1 MGKLKYKDKKGVPPE
16 SMEVFVRLAERRY
29 HEFDNNN
36 YIVDRESD
44 NAVTLVHNNNEI
56 NVIISMIRIIK
67 DNIKDLFSSQLSK
80 WGVGSKYSLA
90 RIGERVTIQSQ
101 ELHHLMKST
110 IRVDHKEK
118 EFKYFKR
125 VEDGVPGAHYVHI
138 QVDELNDI
146 NLFADEYL
154 KIDNTKI
161 KEFQNALAHTYYFYI
176 VGFSKFL
183 ERVIQLLRLRFADKL
198 PQYDELI
205 ASLKEKDEAK
215 RVSITVNN
223 CHLRSLYN
231 IIDQYATKAQDVF
244 VFTLT
249 FNTEKDKFDTA
260 EIGDHKLRCFVLGVI
275 FYYPFEREHETK
287 PTPFPEFGQSQR
299 DSDEALV
306 EYYWVGRL
314 LPKVSNSSMGTPG
327 FMKPKQQRNRKIP
340 NQCYKRVKGFFFL
353 NRAFTPN
360 QNKTDFVDDQ
370 NTVIQQEL
378 RKHLSNPDL
387 SNSYMQW
394 LSNCHEKDMEYIF
407 EENLSRDTLKDQV
420 FRHYFAKLKI
430 PLTSGN
436 LQLSVGNFVKLVKN
450 STTPKTAEIL
460 FGEISKFSF
469 KSLSE
474 NHITQKGVLKTTIYI
489 LPYRFNQKCKEN
501 SYLLEEYT
509 VTLEN
514 LNSYLDE
521 KDTLVD
527 NLKMEFFQL
536 STPNEKDKKQILDNS
551 VNIARDKDEFS
562 VHIRISGPGKPIPS
576 KDLRNLKIYVSL
588 EEKLIVQSSSNITQN
603 FFHIIIP
610 TKHIFNVKNNP
621 DQTDCQLSIQAVV
634 NDTVEAI
641 PLIGTYLVVN
651 FKPGDPYRVE
661 LTSEMKQLKL
671 QHTYEFQIKFYDK
684 SNYPINVPN
693 DIKNRVEKKSDSGF
707 KLKIKSSSKNKFLC
721 EESYNMGNNVSYIR
735 CLVTLELVDGGQLN
749 NLRGEE
755 IELELETKMDIMNN
769 SLSLLILP
777 GKFYR
782 SALSLND
789 EVINHDHYSI
799 DAILFDKWGNKF
811 ENLDTKYSFLYE
823 GNDSLK
829 PTVRVNSNIF
839 YHGNSIKKDLNNEWS
854 WKGIPVYIRGNK
866 VYYSSCFGNGILYQV
881 ILHLLTFELSIN

>member
-1 MGKLKYKDKKGVPPE
+1 M
-16 SMEVFVRLAERRY
+16 
-29 HEFDNNN
+29 
-36 YIVDRESD
+36 
-44 NAVTLVHNNNEI
+44 
-56 NVIISMIRIIK
+56 
-67 DNIKDLFSSQLSK
+67 
-80 WGVGSKYSLA
+80 
-90 RIGERVTIQSQ
+90 
-101 ELHHLMKST
+101 
-110 IRVDHKEK
+110 
-118 EFKYFKR
+118 
-125 VEDGVPGAHYVHI
+125 
-138 QVDELNDI
+138 
-146 NLFADEYL
+146 
-154 KIDNTKI
+154 
-161 KEFQNALAHTYYFYI
+161 
-176 VGFSKFL
+176 GFSKFL

-205 ASLKEKDEAK
+205 SSLRKKDEAK
-215 RVSITVNN
+215 RISITVNN

-260 EIGDHKLRCFVLGVI
+260 EIDHKLRCFVLGVI

-299 DSDEALV
+299 ASDESLV

-314 LPKVSNSSMGTPG
+314 LPKISNSPLGTPE
-327 FMKPKQQRNRKIP
+327 FMQKENKKNRKIP

-353 NRAFTPN
+353 NRAFTPS

-378 RKHLSNPDL
+378 HNHLRNPDL
-387 SNSYMQW
+387 TNSYMQW

-420 FRHYFAKLKI
+420 FRHYFAKLKT
-430 PLTSGN
+430 PSTGGN
-436 LQLSVGNFVKLVKN
+436 LHLSVGNFVKLVKN

-469 KSLSE
+469 ESLSE

-509 VTLEN
+509 VTLEK
-514 LNSYLDE
+514 LNNYLGE

-536 STPNEKDKKQILDNS
+536 NTQNEKEKKQILDNS

-562 VHIRISGPGKPIPS
+562 VHVRISGPGKPIPS

-588 EEKLIVQSSSNITQN
+588 EEKLIAQSSTNITQN

-610 TKHIFNVKNNP
+610 TKQILNLKNNP
-621 DQTDCQLSIQAVV
+621 DQTQCQLSIQAVV

-641 PLIGTYLVVN
+641 PLCVTYLVIN
-651 FKPGDPYRVE
+651 IKPGDPYRVE

-671 QHTYEFQIKFYDK
+671 QHTYEFHIKFYDK
-684 SNYPINVPN
+684 SNYPINIPN
-693 DIKNRVEKKSDSGF
+693 DIKNRVEKNSDTF
-707 KLKIKSSSKNKFLC
+707 KLKL
-721 EESYNMGNNVSYIR
+721 
-735 CLVTLELVDGGQLN
+735 
-749 NLRGEE
+749 NLRVR
-755 IELELETKMDIMNN
+755 KN
-769 SLSLLILP
+769 SCAK
-777 GKFYR
+777 KFTIW
-782 SALSLND
+782 
-789 EVINHDHYSI
+789 VI
-799 DAILFDKWGNKF
+799 
-811 ENLDTKYSFLYE
+811 
-823 GNDSLK
+823 
-829 PTVRVNSNIF
+829 
-839 YHGNSIKKDLNNEWS
+839 
-854 WKGIPVYIRGNK
+854 
-866 VYYSSCFGNGILYQV
+866 
-881 ILHLLTFELSIN
+881 TFHTSDV